1 MANNIHQLRGRL
13 KSIRSTQK
21 ITKAMRLVAISKLQQ
36 IKGRFVKNKPY
47 SETLAQVIRHVLA
60 HGDGSVH
67 PMMDTSLV
75 DDKPLMIVFTSD
87 LGLAGGYNQ
96 SIFRELLEQGNK
108 KDLIWI
114 GTKGF
119 KRFNDL
125 EYKISNELILSD
137 KVDYQQ
143 ILELGNNI
151 ITRFR
156 DKEIT
161 SIHILYTE
169 YVNATTY
176 YVKQERILPVQ
187 LPENYESGYKEIIFE
202 PSASVLLDQ
211 LIPRYV
217 ISELYRTFMSAK
229 TSEYSSRRV
238 AMENATDNAQELID
252 DLQLEYNK
260 VRQAAITQ
268 EITEIVSGTVGG

>member
-1 MANNIHQLRGRL
+1 MANNIHQLRSRL

-21 ITKAMRLVAISKLQQ
+21 ITKAMRLVAISKLQK
-36 IKGRFVKNKPY
+36 IKARYLKNKPY
-47 SETLAQVIRHVLA
+47 SETLADVIRKVLS
-60 HGDGSVH
+60 HTDGNTH
-67 PMMDTSLV
+67 PMMDMKIV
-75 DDKPLMIVFTSD
+75 DDKPLMVVFTSD

-96 SIFRELLEQGNK
+96 AIFKQLTQENK
-108 KDLIWI
+108 ETHLVWI
-114 GTKGF
+114 GSKGYSKF
-119 KRFNDL
+119 KND
-125 EYKISNELILSD
+125 EYNIVNTQIQSD
-137 KVDYQQ
+137 HLHYKE
-143 ILELGNNI
+143 ILELGQDI
-151 ITRFR
+151 LERYR
-156 DKEIT
+156 RKEIT
-161 SIHILYTE
+161 SIRILYTQ

-176 YVKQERILPVQ
+176 DVAVQQVLPV
-187 LPENYESGYKEIIFE
+187 EFEVDKEESYQEIIFE
-202 PSASVLLDQ
+202 PSASELLDQ

>member
-1 MANNIHQLRGRL
+1 MANNIHQLRSRL

-21 ITKAMRLVAISKLQQ
+21 ITKAMRLVAISKLQK
-36 IKGRFVKNKPY
+36 IKARYIKNKPY
-47 SETLAQVIRHVLA
+47 SNTLADVIRKVLA
-60 HGDGSVH
+60 HSSGDVH
-67 PMMDTSLV
+67 PMMNLNVEDN
-75 DDKPLMIVFTSD
+75 KPLHVVFTSD

-96 SIFRELLEQGNK
+96 AIFKELVNTDKQVQL
-108 KDLIWI
+108 LWI
-114 GTKGF
+114 GKKGYNRF
-119 KRFNDL
+119 K
-125 EYKISNELILSD
+125 NEDYNVVNEQVLSD
-137 KVDYQQ
+137 QVNYQD
-143 ILELGNNI
+143 ILELGEKI
-151 ITRFR
+151 LQRFKN
-156 DKEIT
+156 KEIT

-176 YVKQERILPVQ
+176 HVKRERILPVKIDSG
-187 LPENYESGYKEIIFE
+187 PTSYEEIIFE
-202 PSASVLLDQ
+202 PSAAELLDD

-217 ISELYRTFMSAK
+217 LSELYRTFMSAK

-268 EITEIVSGTVGG
+268 EITEIVSGTIGG

>member
-36 IKGRFVKNKPY
+36 IKASFIKNKPY
-47 SETLAQVIRHVLA
+47 SETLADIIREVLS
-60 HGDGSVH
+60 HGDGTVH
-67 PMMDTSLV
+67 PMMDTTLE

-96 SIFRELLEQGNK
+96 FIFKELLDQGNT

-114 GTKGF
+114 GTKGY
-119 KRFNDL
+119 KRFSELD
-125 EYKISNELILSD
+125 YRITNEQILSD
-137 KVDYQQ
+137 KLKYEQ
-143 ILELGNNI
+143 ILEMGNDI
-151 ITRFR
+151 IQRF
-156 DKEIT
+156 KNHEIT

-176 YVKQERILPVQ
+176 RVQHERVLPVE
-187 LPENYESGYKEIIFE
+187 LPPGEQPAFKEILFE
-202 PSASVLLDQ
+202 PNASELLDL

-229 TSEYSSRRV
+229 TSEYSSRRM

-252 DLQLEYNK
+252 DLELEYNK